1 MIFVLEFIM
10 KLLEKEKVTLAA
22 PIKLSDCKITRKY
35 LLDRAEISDGTA
47 IMLAIP
53 YLSRNFS
60 ENHNISAYCAPRDY
74 HLFFKY
80 LFDKIIPILKEKYPK
95 NKFCGFADHSPLDE
109 RDAAVAAGLGVI
121 GKNGML
127 ITEKYSSYVFLG
139 ELITDAIIPCEP
151 KAPSY
156 CMSCGKCLSFC
167 PMGEIGDCLSAVTQ
181 KKGELSDAEKSYL
194 IKYGTVWGCDI
205 CQEVCP
211 HTEKAKKS
219 GTIYTDIDFFNEDV
233 VSLLTKEKV
242 EAYSDEEFEKR
253 AFSWRGRNVILRNLE
268 IAEKK

>member
-1 MIFVLEFIM
+1 MLEYILKVLED
-10 KLLEKEKVTLAA
+10 EKVTLAA
-22 PIKLSDCKITRKY
+22 PIGLSDCKITRPY
-35 LLDRAEISDGTA
+35 LLERAGISSGTA
-47 IMLAIP
+47 IMLAVP

-60 ENHNISAYCAPRDY
+60 EKHNISAYCAPRDY
-74 HLFFKY
+74 HLFYKY
-80 LFDKIIPILKEKYPK
+80 LFDKVLPLLREKYPE
-95 NKFCGFADHSPLDE
+95 NIFCGFADHSPLDE

-139 ELITDAIIPCEP
+139 EIITDALIPCEP

-156 CMSCGKCLSFC
+156 CKSCGKCLALC
-167 PMGEIGDCLSAVTQ
+167 PMGEIGECLSALTQ
-181 KKGELSDAEKSYL
+181 KKGELTEAEGAYL

-211 HTEKAKKS
+211 HTIEAKKS
-219 GTIYTDIDFFNEDV
+219 ATIYTDIDFFNENV
-233 VSLLTKEKV
+233 VSFLTKEKV
-242 EAYSDEEFEKR
+242 AAYTDEEFSER
-253 AFSWRGRNVILRNLE
+253 AFSWRGRDTIMRNLE